1 MNNTMQ
7 SSAINP
13 GIPASLYRATI
24 LLVALLGLN
33 GCAAIKDWTTS
44 DNATPPTPLANFTPS
59 ASFSSAWQ
67 AQVGDGS
74 GGKYLK
80 MGPLVTANR
89 VVAAAADGT
98 VSAFERRSGSRQ
110 WSIDT
115 DTKLSSSPGGND
127 EMVVVGSSDG
137 EVIAL
142 SGASGAELWRSPL
155 NSEILSAPGIADNT
169 VIVRTSDGH
178 VYGLKRSDGEQIW
191 AYNQTEPVLTL
202 RGTSAPQVFS
212 NGVII
217 GMDNGNLVTL
227 LSDTGQRIWD
237 VAIADAR
244 GRSEL
249 ERIVDID
256 GDPVLF
262 GDAVFA
268 VSYQGNVGA
277 VGLRSGNP
285 LWRREMSSSAGLAV
299 DNNNVY
305 VTDSDSNVW
314 AVSNSGGS
322 SVWKQ
327 EGLAARSL
335 TAPAA
340 VGSGVVVGD
349 LEGYLH
355 LLAADDGR
363 FLARTQV
370 GSSAIHAPP
379 VFADG
384 ILYVSNAK
392 GQLRAMS
399 ISGSAAP

>member
-1 MNNTMQ
+1 MNTTMHAPTLFR
-7 SSAINP
+7 SAIL
-13 GIPASLYRATI
+13 II
-24 LLVALLGLN
+24 ALLGLN
-33 GCAAIKDWTTS
+33 GCAAIKEWTTN
-44 DNATPPTPLANFTPS
+44 DNTEPPTPLTNFTPS
-59 ASFSSAWQ
+59 ASFSTIWQ

-74 GGKYLK
+74 SGKFLK
-80 MGPLVTANR
+80 MGPLVTASR
-89 VVAAAADGT
+89 VVASAADGT
-98 VSAFERRSGSRQ
+98 VSAFERRGGARL

-115 DTKLSSSPGGND
+115 DTRLSSSPGGND
-127 EMVVVGSSDG
+127 EMVVVGSSSG

-142 SGASGAELWRSPL
+142 DGATGSELWRGPL
-155 NSEILSAPGIADNT
+155 HSEILSAPGVADNT
-169 VIVRTSDGH
+169 VIVRTTDGH
-178 VYGLKRSDGEQIW
+178 VYGLKRSDGEEAW

-212 NGVII
+212 NGVIV

-227 LSDTGQRIWD
+227 LTDTGQRVWD

-277 VGLRSGNP
+277 VGLRSGDP
-285 LWRREMSSSAGLAV
+285 LWRKKMSSSAGLAV

-305 VTDSDSNVW
+305 VTNSDSEVL
-314 AVSNSGGS
+314 AVSNRGGS

-327 EGLAARSL
+327 DGLRARAL

-363 FLARTQV
+363 FLARTQI
-370 GSSAIHAPP
+370 GSSPIHATP
-379 VFADG
+379 VFDEG
-384 ILYVSNAK
+384 ILYVNNSK

-399 ISGSAAP
+399 ISGSTAP